1 MDSPRPPDFSAFIA
15 EIAREVQARGIPF
28 MLIGGQAVLL
38 HGRPRLT
45 EDIDITLGADPTRL
59 SEVLD
64 VCTAL
69 ELRPLP
75 EDVEEFVRRTF
86 VLPAHHTASGI
97 RVDFVFSTTPY
108 EREAIGRAT
117 FVELAGASVP
127 FASAEDLIIHKLFA
141 GRPRDLEDAATVA
154 RRKGSDLDWAYLE
167 KWVQEFATVPGRE
180 LMPEQLAGLR
190 AQADSG
196 AP

>member
-15 EIAREVQARGIPF
+15 EIARELQARGIPF

-45 EDIDITLGADPTRL
+45 EDIDITLGADPSRL

-64 VCTAL
+64 VCAAL
-69 ELRPLP
+69 ELQPLP
-75 EDVEEFVRRTF
+75 DDVEKFVRRTF

-97 RVDFVFSTTPY
+97 RVDFVFSVTPY
-108 EREAIGRAT
+108 EQQAIGRAT

-154 RRKGSDLDWAYLE
+154 RRRGKDLDWVYLE

-180 LMPEQLAGLR
+180 RISEQLAELR
-190 AQADSG
+190 KAT
-196 AP
+196 